1 MDPEQFNQEVRR
13 NWDLLYND
21 DILKRKFLRT
31 LKQTH
36 SPLAAIWSYGS
47 NLQYH
52 NMVYEGVRPKK
63 FIEDIFGLSGMNK
76 ELLKSSPF
84 K

>member
-1 MDPEQFNQEVRR
+1 MKEVRQ
-13 NWDLLYND
+13 NWDKLYND
-21 DILKRKFLRT
+21 NVLKKKFLRT

-36 SPLAAIWSYGS
+36 SAEAAIWSYGS

-52 NMVYEGVRPKK
+52 NMVYEGERPKK
-63 FIEDIFGLSGMNK
+63 FIEDIFGLTKGNK

-84 K
+84 R